1 MSKNILI
8 TGATS
13 GIGLETSKIL
23 SSKEGNL
30 FLVGRNFSELET
42 VIKNEQLLN
51 TKLIKADL
59 TINDEITS
67 LVKELPVLN
76 GIVLAAGITKVL
88 PFKFTTEADIL
99 NINSINY
106 NSQLL
111 LLQKLLVSKKIAQ
124 GASIVFISSISAS
137 TGMKANSIYSGTKG
151 ALISFSRSLS
161 LELAPQKVR
170 VNCILPGVVKTK
182 MVRESIDPI
191 HLEEHAKLYPL
202 GLGEPSD
209 VGHAIEFFLSDKS
222 RWITGTTLTIDGGFS
237 AQ

>member
-1 MSKNILI
+1 MSKNILV

-23 SSKEGNL
+23 SSEENHL
-30 FLVGRNFSELET
+30 YLVGRNFSELE
-42 VIKNEQLLN
+42 IAIQNEQLIN
-51 TKLIKADL
+51 TQLIKADL
-59 TINDEITS
+59 THSEEMTS
-67 LVKELPVLN
+67 FVKELPVLN

-111 LLQKLLVSKKIAQ
+111 LLQKLLISKKIAP
-124 GASIVFISSISAS
+124 GSSIVFISSISAS
-137 TGMKANSIYSGTKG
+137 TGMRANSIYSGTKG
-151 ALISFSRSLS
+151 ALISFARSLS
-161 LELAPQKVR
+161 LELAPQKIR
-170 VNCILPGVVKTK
+170 VNCILPGVVRTK
-182 MVRESIDPI
+182 MVRESIDPV

-202 GLGEPSD
+202 GLGEPAD
-209 VGHAIEFFLSDKS
+209 IGHAIEFFLSDKS